1 MLVLLVAV
9 VTGAW
14 AAATDKLYLVV
25 DGTSATLKY
34 GTRGAND
41 PYYSSDGF
49 GNWANPGSVK
59 TTATTITVDATC
71 KNYQGT
77 SLGSL
82 FREFTALTVIN
93 NLENLNTAN
102 TTNISS
108 MFDGCSSLTTLD
120 LSSFN
125 TAQVTQMHVMFSGCS
140 SLTTLD
146 LSSFNTASV
155 TNMSTMFYGC
165 SSLESIYVGDGW
177 STAHVN
183 SSDGMFSRC
192 TKLPNYKS
200 GKTDKTNAHTGEGGY
215 LKVKAKTYK
224 VTLQEGT
231 EDADKWTIPAE
242 AEEGATVTATYSGT
256 RKVKSVKAVK
266 KAAASLIVNPVVG
279 QIIGSDGINYDANA
293 TLPDGVTKVA
303 MIAYVGNGSD
313 CTNGLAIQL
322 NSSPVEKDRSEA
334 GTYATGLTAVPG
346 GTWRLPSEA
355 DWQNMFLGCAKSGDA
370 SSASQNMNPISGFKE
385 KIAATGIT
393 WKSNIY
399 WSSLDYSSY
408 ARDVEVMLYG
418 SNAYAA
424 FAWDPKSNSHY
435 VLGCLAF

>member
-14 AAATDKLYLVV
+14 AADKLYLVV

-34 GTRGAND
+34 GTRGEND

-77 SLGSL
+77 SLVSL

-102 TTNISS
+102 VTNISS

-125 TAQVTQMHVMFSGCS
+125 TAQVTQLHVMFSGCS

-155 TNMSTMFYGC
+155 TNMNTMFYGC

-177 STAHVN
+177 STANVN
-183 SSDGMFSRC
+183 SSDGMFYGC
-192 TKLPNYKS
+192 KKLPNYKS

-256 RKVKSVKAVK
+256 KKVKSVKAVK
-266 KAAASLIVNPVVG
+266 KAAPLIVNPVVG
-279 QIIGSDGINYDANA
+279 QVIGADGKNYADVAAA
-293 TLPDGVTKVA
+293 TAAETTAVA
-303 MIAYVGNGSD
+303 MIAYLGNGSD

-322 NSSPVEKDRSEA
+322 NSSPVKKDRSEA

-346 GTWRLPSEA
+346 GTWRLPSKA

-370 SSASQNMNPISGFKE
+370 SSASENMNPISGFKE

-393 WKSNIY
+393 WKSDIY
-399 WSSLDYSSY
+399 WSSLDYSTY
-408 ARDVEVMLYG
+408 ATDVEVVLYG

>member
-14 AAATDKLYLVV
+14 AADKLYLVV

-34 GTRGAND
+34 GTRGEND

-49 GNWANPGSVK
+49 GSWTNAVSVK
-59 TTATTITVDATC
+59 ATATTITVDATC

-82 FREFTALTVIN
+82 FKEFTALTVIN

-125 TAQVTQMHVMFSGCS
+125 TAKVTQLQVMFNGCS

-155 TNMSTMFYGC
+155 TNMNKMFYDC

-177 STAHVN
+177 STANVN
-183 SSDGMFSRC
+183 SSDGMFYGC
-192 TKLPNYKS
+192 KKLPNYN

-266 KAAASLIVNPVVG
+266 KGGAAGIVNPVVG

-293 TLPDGVTKVA
+293 TLPDGVTAVA
-303 MIAYVGNGSD
+303 MIAYVGSETGVAGY
-313 CTNGLAIQL
+313 THGLAL
-322 NSSPVEKDRSEA
+322 ALSDEGKMNWSP
-334 GTYATGLTAVPG
+334 ATGASGAAAHTPAAP
-346 GTWRLPSEA
+346 TPTTSSWMLPSKDQWDKMIDA
-355 DWQNMFLGCAKSGDA
+355 CKNVLGDKNTYEDLRDGFSG
-370 SSASQNMNPISGFKE
+370 ISG
-385 KIAATGIT
+385 A
-393 WKSNIY
+393 SNLQSGRY
-399 WSSLDYSSY
+399 WSSTEYNAYNAWFYGFDNDSWN
-408 ARDVEVMLYG
+408 YG
-418 SNAYAA
+418 SMSFTSAQVRA
-424 FAWDPKSNSHY
+424 
-435 VLGCLAF
+435 CLAF